1 MRLRSYVTELPR
13 QCRYHPICCSD
24 GCKRFLRKASTG
36 VTRSSLFSVVG
47 ANYMFR
53 PNPSLSL
60 PIIAIAFLALIAN
73 SAGAS
78 AQGWSDWNGWDSP
91 RRYRPPVQT
100 YEQSDENDEDWR
112 YETRRRRY
120 YNPRYD
126 NQRET
131 TEPRADR
138 YNRPRDDDRGYE
150 DQDDATQPQQR
161 PRSKD
166 TAEQG
171 KPEGADGGPRA
182 VIQPLAP
189 PLVAFSGQYTPGS
202 IIIDTSARKLYYV
215 TGPAAAY
222 AYPIGVGREGFS
234 WTGSEKVSRI
244 TDWPEWY
251 PPAEMRQ
258 RKPELPERMLGGL
271 RNPLGAKAIYLGNT
285 LYRIHGTNDPK
296 SIGKAESSGC
306 FRMLNANVLHL
317 ASLVHVGTSVSVV
330 RTLNRRPA
338 PVAVSVAAPRS
349 PPRWTEPRNTYSSR
363 YAEPRYRERPIYR
376 PRWSEHED
384 QIYPGDLR

>member
-1 MRLRSYVTELPR
+1 M
-13 QCRYHPICCSD
+13 I
-24 GCKRFLRKASTG
+24 
-36 VTRSSLFSVVG
+36 
-47 ANYMFR
+47 R

-60 PIIAIAFLALIAN
+60 PIIAIAFVAFLGG
-73 SAGAS
+73 STGAS
-78 AQGWSDWNGWDSP
+78 AQGWSDWDGWNSQ
-91 RRYRPPVQT
+91 RRIRPPVQT

-112 YETRRRRY
+112 YETRRRRI
-120 YNPRYD
+120 YNPRFD
-126 NQRET
+126 DQRET
-131 TEPRADR
+131 AEPRAER
-138 YNRPRDDDRGYE
+138 YNSPRSYDRGYE
-150 DQDDATQPQQR
+150 DRREDRDDAAQPQQR
-161 PRSKD
+161 PRSNG

-171 KPEGADGGPRA
+171 KPEGVDGGARP

-234 WTGSEKVSRI
+234 WSGTEKVARI
-244 TDWPEWY
+244 TDWPDWY

-258 RKPELPERMLGGL
+258 RKPELPERMLGGM

-317 ASLVHVGTSVSVV
+317 ASLVQVGTPVSVV

-338 PVAVSVAAPRS
+338 PVAVSSATPRP
-349 PPRWTEPRNTYSSR
+349 PPRWTEPRNSYSSR
-363 YAEPRYRERPIYR
+363 YSDERYRERPVYR
-376 PRWSEHED
+376 PRWRNNED
-384 QIYPGDLR
+384 EIYPGDLR

>member
-1 MRLRSYVTELPR
+1 M
-13 QCRYHPICCSD
+13 
-24 GCKRFLRKASTG
+24 
-36 VTRSSLFSVVG
+36 
-47 ANYMFR
+47 
-53 PNPSLSL
+53 PSLNSTRTFTL
-60 PIIAIAFLALIAN
+60 VTLAAYAFITGPAAMGLT
-73 SAGAS
+73 GAS
-78 AQGWSDWNGWDSP
+78 AQGWSDWDRSTNS
-91 RRYRPPVQT
+91 RTFRPVQT
-100 YEQSDENDEDWR
+100 YEQSDDNDEDWR

-120 YNPRYD
+120 YNPRLD
-126 NQRET
+126 DRNET

-138 YNRPRDDDRGYE
+138 YNHPRDFDRGYE
-150 DQDDATQPQQR
+150 DRREEQDDATQPQR
-161 PRSKD
+161 PRSNNS
-166 TAEQG
+166 AEQG

-182 VIQPLAP
+182 DIQPQAP
-189 PLVAFSGQYTPGS
+189 PLVAFSGQYAPGS

-222 AYPIGVGREGFS
+222 AYSIGVGREGFS

-317 ASLVHVGTSVSVV
+317 ASLVHVGTPVSVV
-330 RTLNRRPA
+330 RSLNRRPA
-338 PVAVSVAAPRS
+338 PVTVSTATPPSAS
-349 PPRWTEPRNTYSSR
+349 LKPPRWTEPRNSYTSR
-363 YAEPRYRERPIYR
+363 YSDERYRERPIYR
-376 PRWSEHED
+376 PRWRVRED
-384 QIYPGDLR
+384 EIYPGDLR

>member
-1 MRLRSYVTELPR
+1 MISP
-13 QCRYHPICCSD
+13 
-24 GCKRFLRKASTG
+24 K
-36 VTRSSLFSVVG
+36 
-47 ANYMFR
+47 
-53 PNPSLSL
+53 PSLSL
-60 PIIAIAFLALIAN
+60 PGIAIAFLALIAG
-73 SAGAS
+73 STGAS
-78 AQGWSDWNGWDSP
+78 AQGWSDWDRWNNP
-91 RRYRPPVQT
+91 RRFRPPAQT
-100 YEQSDENDEDWR
+100 YEQSDEGDEDWR

-120 YNPRYD
+120 YNPRYND
-126 NQRET
+126 QRET

-138 YNRPRDDDRGYE
+138 YDRPRSYDRGYE
-150 DQDDATQPQQR
+150 DRREDQDDAAQPERRQR
-161 PRSKD
+161 SND
-166 TAEQG
+166 TAAQG

-182 VIQPLAP
+182 DVQPQAP

-338 PVAVSVAAPRS
+338 PVAVSAATPPSAAAR
-349 PPRWTEPRNTYSSR
+349 PPRWTEPRDTSSR
-363 YAEPRYRERPIYR
+363 YSDPRYRERPIYR
-376 PRWSEHED
+376 PRWSQHED
-384 QIYPGDLR
+384 EIYPGDLR